1 MEGNSLI
8 YMNNRL
14 CNRLTYCEWDKELMG
29 PIADK
34 GGLEQGGV
42 NSSDGYKTYNNDM
55 LKTVQESCQGVDM
68 GADLIVSGV
77 GQADDIALISNNIFM
92 LFNILY
98 LVMNYCKRYHIELC
112 AEKTKLLLLTNN
124 SDQKFVPF
132 NPIRINGQD
141 ISFSKQ
147 AEHVG
152 VIRSCDGNM
161 PNLLNRFAA
170 HKKAL
175 AANLFAG
182 TARSH
187 RGNIAA
193 SLMTEKIYAMPVLY
207 SGLASLMLT
216 RTEVNLVDQHYIN
229 TLRNI
234 LKAHNGTPHPFVLFM
249 AGSLPG
255 KAILHLRQLS
265 LFSMI
270 TRLPQDPLF
279 TRAKLVLTSAPP
291 SWKSWFTEIR
301 DICLLYS
308 LPHPLSLLENPLS
321 KDRFKKMAQS
331 LLKVSN
337 TLLKEEHGELFSKK
351 RIMQKFTEMD

>member
-1 MEGNSLI
+1 
-8 YMNNRL
+8 
-14 CNRLTYCEWDKELMG
+14 
-29 PIADK
+29 
-34 GGLEQGGV
+34 
-42 NSSDGYKTYNNDM
+42 
-55 LKTVQESCQGVDM
+55 
-68 GADLIVSGV
+68 
-77 GQADDIALISNNIFM
+77 
-92 LFNILY
+92 
-98 LVMNYCKRYHIELC
+98 
-112 AEKTKLLLLTNN
+112 
-124 SDQKFVPF
+124 
-132 NPIRINGQD
+132 
-141 ISFSKQ
+141 
-147 AEHVG
+147 
-152 VIRSCDGNM
+152 M
-161 PNLLNRFAA
+161 PNLLKRFAA

-182 TARSH
+182 TARRH

-193 SLMTEKIYAMPVLY
+193 SIMTEMIYAMPVLY

-234 LKAHNGTPHPFVLFM
+234 LKAHNGTPHPFVLFL

-270 TRLPQDPLF
+270 SRLPQDPLF

-301 DICLLYS
+301 DICLLYK

-321 KDRFKKMAQS
+321 KDRFKKMAKSLVTDYWEKKLRRDAAPLPSLAYFKPELETLEHILVFCQYYDETRAKLHRLWTSTSNLHVLQLLSAALNGPPLDLVQFILDASVHPSVIYLTQS
-331 LLKVSN
+331 YGPELLF
-337 TLLKEEHGELFSKK
+337 TIFHLTRTWCFSIHRERAKLQG
-351 RIMQKFTEMD
+351 RFGFD